1 MSTLEIKK
9 ELHNLIDQGD
19 ESSLKGFYEIIKT
32 YLNSSAN
39 SKMIA
44 ESEIDI
50 KLGNI
55 YSQNEVEKMIESWT
69 E

>member
-19 ESSLKGFYEIIKT
+19 ESSLKGFYEVIKT
-32 YLNSSAN
+32 YLNSSEN

-55 YSQNEVEKMIESWT
+55 HSQNEVEKMIESWT

>member
-1 MSTLEIKK
+1 MNSKELKQ
-9 ELHNLIDQGD
+9 ELHNIIDNGND
-19 ESSLKGFYEIIKT
+19 DSLKGFYNVIKD
-32 YLNSSAN
+32 YLNSSEN

-55 YSQNEVEKMIESWT
+55 HSQQEVQKIIENWI

>member
-9 ELHNLIDQGD
+9 ELHNLIDKGD
-19 ESSLKGFYEIIKT
+19 ESSLKGFYEVIKN
-32 YLNSSAN
+32 YLNSSEN

-50 KLGNI
+50 KLGKI
-55 YSQNEVEKMIESWT
+55 LTQNEVEKMIESWT

>member
-9 ELHNLIDQGD
+9 ELHNLIDKGD
-19 ESSLKGFYEIIKT
+19 ESSLKGFYEVIKN
-32 YLNSSAN
+32 YLNSSEN

-55 YSQNEVEKMIESWT
+55 HSQNEVEKMIESWT

>member
-1 MSTLEIKK
+1 MNSKELKQ
-9 ELHNLIDQGD
+9 ELHNIIDNCND
-19 ESSLKGFYEIIKT
+19 DSLKGFYNVIKD
-32 YLNSSAN
+32 YLNSSEN

-55 YSQNEVEKMIESWT
+55 HSQQEVQKIIENWI